1 MKPLRIQTSKPAIE
15 PLCLGRV
22 VAFPT
27 GTAYGLAADA
37 LQGFAL
43 QRLRNL
49 KNRPTEKSFTIFLRE
64 TLWHE
69 FFDLT
74 LEEKK
79 LLHANKN
86 QPLTLL
92 VHPKSS
98 LEHLAQDGLVGL
110 RVSDHP
116 LMQELADEFTGPLT
130 ATSANKSGEEPCYS
144 PDAIEKT
151 FPWLIDTHETYDL
164 SLAAIIDAG
173 VLPPNSPTTIAR
185 LDGDKITILRPGKLT
200 KEKLQAQL

>member
-1 MKPLRIQTSKPAIE
+1 MKPRRIHTSKPALE
-15 PLCLGRV
+15 PLREGRL

-37 LQGFAL
+37 QQGFAL

-49 KNRPTEKSFTIFLRE
+49 KHRPTKKSFTVFLKE
-64 TLWHE
+64 TLWDN
-69 FFDLT
+69 FFELT
-74 LEEKK
+74 PEEKK
-79 LLHANKN
+79 LLQANQN

-92 VHPKSS
+92 VRPKPS
-98 LEHLAQDGLVGL
+98 LEHLAQENRIGL
-110 RVSDHP
+110 RVIDHP
-116 LMQELADEFTGPLT
+116 LMQSLADEFSGPLT

-151 FPWLIDTHETYDL
+151 FPWLIDQHNTYDL

-173 VLPPNSPTTIAR
+173 ELPPNPPTTIAR
-185 LDGDKITILRPGKLT
+185 LDGEKVTIIRQGSLLVT
-200 KEKLQAQL
+200 IN